1 MSREYLL
8 SKEKISKSVLK
19 ISTPSAISTL
29 SSVIYSI
36 INTIFIGR
44 YVGVVGIAAISIYL
58 PVQMLIVAISA
69 LFASGIGSLISRM
82 LGRKD
87 ELSATKSL
95 GTLVCITATVSIGVS
110 IIGVIFAP
118 FIVHIFGAEG
128 NVLSYASS
136 YGRIMFIGTLF
147 YPSCVAATS
156 AIRSL
161 GDTKFYMRGTVI
173 SVIANIVFDILFI
186 VILGYGVMGAALA
199 TVLSKF
205 INFVYIA
212 YYFKYK
218 SPIKIKLKYIKYNLK
233 IMKESLPIG
242 ISTFIN
248 EFTGSMAIML
258 LNRELYTLGGN
269 YVIAVYGI
277 VFKLTS
283 FIQRLVAG
291 FSRGAQPL
299 IGFNTGAK
307 NQERV
312 MGTLKWG
319 LIYSTI
325 LASVM
330 SIIMIIFSKYFMA
343 LFTDSNDI
351 IHYGEGVLII
361 ALLGSPLLGL
371 YFISITYFKAVGKAK
386 EAIILSL
393 FRRVIF
399 FMPFLYILPYTLGLG
414 LMGLWITLP
423 LSNIL
428 SALVS
433 GILLFMEFKKSKAL
447 IQDKTAQLSA

>member
-1 MSREYLL
+1 MSRENLL
-8 SKEKISKSVLK
+8 AKEKISKSVLK

-44 YVGVVGIAAISIYL
+44 YVGIVGIAAISIYL

-87 ELSATKSL
+87 KEGATKSL
-95 GTLVCITATVSIGVS
+95 GTLVCITATVSIGIS
-110 IIGVIFAP
+110 IIGVIFAGS
-118 FIVHIFGAEG
+118 IVHIFGAEG
-128 NVLSYASS
+128 NVLAYATS

-161 GDTKFYMRGTVI
+161 GDTKYYMRGTVI

-186 VILGYGVMGAALA
+186 IFFNWGVVGAALS
-199 TVLSKF
+199 TVISKF
-205 INFVYIA
+205 INFAYIA
-212 YYFKYK
+212 YYFKYIA
-218 SPIKIKLKYIKYNLK
+218 PIKIKLKYIKYNLK
-233 IMKESLPIG
+233 IMKEAFPIG

-258 LNRELYTLGGN
+258 LNKDLYVFGGN

-291 FSRGAQPL
+291 FSRGTQPL

-319 LIYSTI
+319 IIYSTI

-330 SIIMIIFSKYFMA
+330 TIIMIIFSKYFMA
-343 LFTDSNDI
+343 LFTNSHNVIDYGKDI
-351 IHYGEGVLII
+351 LII

-399 FMPFLYILPYTLGLG
+399 FIPFLYLLPYTFGLG
-414 LMGLWITLP
+414 LMGIWITLP

-428 SALVS
+428 SAVIS
-433 GILLFMEFKKSKAL
+433 GILLFIEFKKAKN
-447 IQDKTAQLSA
+447 IVNKELSIA